1 MSDGD
6 PQAEIMWQGKYIR
19 AIRQG
24 QWEYA
29 SRTPGIS
36 AVVIYAE
43 VDGKVLLIEQ
53 FRVPIGKRCI
63 ELPAGLVGDEDKDA
77 TVLETAA
84 KELREETGYE
94 ADRFEVVGDFYA
106 SPGMIAECFTLV
118 RASGL
123 TKVSSGGGNAE
134 EDISVHLVPRT
145 EIRDFIAR
153 ERAEGAAVDVKILAL
168 ADCVTAG
175 HVRHPSSVVCRSA
188 AVVRLCGR

>member
-1 MSDGD
+1 MSQGE
-6 PQAEIMWQGKYIR
+6 PQAEVMWQGKYIR

-43 VDGKVLLIEQ
+43 VEGKVLLIEQ
-53 FRVPIGKRCI
+53 MRVPIGRRCI
-63 ELPAGLVGDEDKDA
+63 ELPAGLVGDEDKNA

-94 ADRFEVVGDFYA
+94 AERFEVLGDFYA
-106 SPGMIAECFTLV
+106 SPGMVAEGFTMV

-134 EDISVHLVPRT
+134 EDISVHLVPRG
-145 EIRDFIAR
+145 EIRDFIAGKR
-153 ERAEGAAVDVKILAL
+153 DEGVAVDVKILAL
-168 ADCVTAG
+168 ADFVSG
-175 HVRHPSSVVCRSA
+175 E
-188 AVVRLCGR
+188 

>member
-6 PQAEIMWQGKYIR
+6 PKAEIMWQGKYIR

-43 VDGKVLLIEQ
+43 VEDKVLLIEQ
-53 FRVPIGKRCI
+53 MRVPIGKRCI
-63 ELPAGLVGDEDKDA
+63 ELPAGLVGDEDKNA

-94 ADRFEVVGDFYA
+94 AERFETLGNFYA

-123 TKVSSGGGNAE
+123 TKVSPGGGNSE
-134 EDISVHLVPRT
+134 EDIEVHLVPRAG
-145 EIRDFIAR
+145 IRDFIAR
-153 ERAEGAAVDVKILAL
+153 KQNEGVAVDVKILGL
-168 ADCVTAG
+168 ADFVTG
-175 HVRHPSSVVCRSA
+175 E
-188 AVVRLCGR
+188 